1 MNYKLIKQQTKG
13 MVAAN
18 SSDKR
23 WLVGNFCKLE
33 QDRNTIII
41 YDNCSM
47 VFEDLVP

>member
-1 MNYKLIKQQTKG
+1 LIKQQTKG
-13 MVAAN
+13 MVAETQVIK
-18 SSDKR
+18 DDW
-23 WLVGNFCKLE
+23 WLVGYFCKLE